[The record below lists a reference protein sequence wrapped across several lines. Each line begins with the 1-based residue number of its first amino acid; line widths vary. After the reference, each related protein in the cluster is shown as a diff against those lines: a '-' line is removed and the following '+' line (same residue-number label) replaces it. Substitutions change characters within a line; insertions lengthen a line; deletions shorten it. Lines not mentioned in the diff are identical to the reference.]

1 MPAGLCSQ
9 LDANDRHRR
18 RRLRVGIIS
27 SVGGH
32 LAEVR
37 ELAPVLAGCDLFC
50 VLNDAAPW
58 QDQPLSA
65 RSYRIVH
72 AERDARLLIN
82 LAEAGRILLR
92 ERPDVLISAGA
103 SPAVPFFLVGR
114 LLGAATVFLESFAAV
129 ETPTLTGR
137 LVYPLSQHFFV
148 QWPKLL
154 AQFPKARYAGPVFVP
169 RPIPA
174 PKQPG
179 ETPAPTVFVTVGSS
193 PRPCRRLL
201 DWLDSLAA
209 SGALPG
215 PVLVQS
221 NAEHPHPRAYKTVP
235 FLPAQELDRYL
246 RDADIV
252 ICHGGAGILGACLKW
267 GRHPI
272 VVPRRASQGEAV
284 NDHQL
289 MLCRAL
295 AERGLI
301 TVCDRQEE
309 LAAALRLRPAASAQ
323 ATAPLP
329 LLDGLGDA
337 IAGILRKTAEAR
349 GLCAG

>member
-1 MPAGLCSQ
+1 MPAGLCPHFAATGR
-9 LDANDRHRR
+9 DRR

-32 LAEVR
+32 LSEVL

-58 QDQPLSA
+58 QDRPLTA

-92 ERPDVLISAGA
+92 ERPDVLLSAGA

-114 LLGAATVFLESFAAV
+114 LLGATTVFLESFAAV

-148 QWPKLL
+148 QWPQLL
-154 AQFPKARYAGPVFVP
+154 ALFPKARYAGPVFVP
-169 RPIPA
+169 RPLPARQQVGQSPA
-174 PKQPG
+174 P
-179 ETPAPTVFVTVGSS
+179 AVFVTVGSS

-201 DWLDSLAA
+201 DWLDDLAA
-209 SGALPG
+209 AGALPG
-215 PVLVQS
+215 PLLVQS
-221 NAEHPHPRAYKTVP
+221 NAKDPHPRAYKTVP
-235 FLPAQELDRYL
+235 FLPAPELEQYL

-272 VVPRRASQGEAV
+272 VVPRRVSHGEAV

-301 TVCDRQEE
+301 TVCDRPDQ
-309 LAAALRLRPAASAQ
+309 LAAALRLRRPAPTQ
-323 ATAPLP
+323 AATPLP
-329 LLDGLGDA
+329 LPHGLGDA
-337 IAGILRKTAEAR
+337 VAAILRKTAQAR
-349 GLCAG
+349 GLCTG